1 MTDRKRV
8 PNNVLRRI
16 REEERQ
22 ESRSEFANSLAKVAH
37 DLSEPISP
45 SERYIA
51 RLEDGEV
58 KYPSAPYRRALA
70 ELCAR
75 PIYEL
80 GFTRRYPVDDN
91 AHSDKFQTG
100 RDELVPVRGVLGS
113 SLIASA
119 TPADVAATSEWPV
132 WFGTRLAH
140 LITLVD
146 NWHDAAGQFDS
157 LQAIL
162 HQEVLMLDAVMPD
175 DQHSAGVFH
184 ALSRRQALVT
194 LAALPVSLGASIGHT
209 TSALGV
215 AAATDAFLSRCAA
228 SLTACWHLLRGA
240 DLDAVDQMISAY
252 IVGLEGV
259 AGRNS
264 RHQPAAARLASQA
277 HRICGIIALHRD
289 QLRGRETHCKQ
300 ALFYATIASDA
311 SSQVSALIS
320 LASTYFYFND
330 PARAAAVYE
339 KAFELEVDMPPLQ
352 RSRVH
357 AELSV
362 VYGQLGR
369 EQEAI
374 RSTGLAEECYP
385 DHPEQDRSF
394 LYAEF
399 TPASLTLE
407 RGLAYVA
414 LAGQYPGQNYARKAA
429 DIFAN
434 LGQTTSAVPD
444 RIRYEIVNH
453 QAATA
458 VHLNDLEAFESFM
471 AGAFEGVIVLG
482 SKQRRKEAQHAC
494 HLADDRWPREP
505 RIKALSERARLVG
518 VETRR
523 MITE

>member
-1 MTDRKRV
+1 MTDRKRI

-22 ESRSEFANSLAKVAH
+22 ESRSEFASSLAEVAR
-37 DLSEPISP
+37 DLNEPISP

-58 KYPSAPYRRALA
+58 KYPSAPYRRALT

-80 GFTRRYPVDDN
+80 GFARRYPIDDN
-91 AHSDKFQTG
+91 AHSDKSQGG
-100 RDELVPVRGVLGS
+100 RDELAPVGGVLGS

-119 TPADVAATSEWPV
+119 LPADVAATSEWPV
-132 WFGTRLAH
+132 WFGNRLAH
-140 LITLVD
+140 LVTLVD
-146 NWHDAAGQFDS
+146 NWHDAAGQSDS

-162 HQEVLMLDAVMPD
+162 HQEVLMFDAVRP

-194 LAALPVSLGASIGHT
+194 LAALPVSLGASVRHT
-209 TSALGV
+209 TSALSV
-215 AAATDAFLSRCAA
+215 AAATEAFLSRCAA

-252 IVGLEGV
+252 IVGLEAV
-259 AGRNS
+259 AGQNS
-264 RHQPAAARLASQA
+264 RHQPGAARLASQA

-320 LASTYFYFND
+320 LASTYFYCND

-339 KAFELEVDMPPLQ
+339 KAFELEADMLPLQ

-362 VYGQLGR
+362 VYGQLAR

-407 RGLAYVA
+407 QGLAYIA
-414 LAGQYPGQNYARKAA
+414 LAGQYPDQNYARKAA

-434 LGQTTSAVPD
+434 LGQATSAVPD

-471 AGAFEGVIVLG
+471 DGAFEGVAVLA
-482 SKQRRKEAQHAC
+482 SKQRRKEAQHAW
-494 HLADDRWPREP
+494 HLADQRWPREP
-505 RIKALSERARLVG
+505 RIKVLSERARLVG